1 MERLRETIRA
11 LERGDAASQQLQ
23 HQHDA
28 AGDQSGITDQAVPWG
43 LAYALAVQREAATL
57 PFNTCPSG
65 HQQQPFQ
72 QHHQPEHQFSH
83 QRGVSNRHKV
93 PASMLNASRIT
104 LPAVHSGGGLG
115 GTAAGAA
122 TTGFARR
129 PDPLT
134 RTAALAPASQT
145 GPSWREA
152 VCDTSDSPG
161 SPKPR
166 HPLSQGLPA
175 VQAGSTGVPRAAGG
189 LGAPPQPGGMGL
201 PAQGGGSSDPSGWGF
216 GGGSPSRSQP
226 TRAPG
231 PGSTV
236 TSGAAA
242 GREPELG
249 AGVHERQVLGGA
261 AGMRPTADSVLPSG
275 YLLPGGKISAT
286 ALLPGGGP
294 VQSGWGATAT
304 AGLAEVPESF
314 WQVVAPGVHSDISEF
329 LAEKEQQ
336 QQQQRRA
343 PLRPKQLAAQ
353 PRSCAQQPTQ
363 ALQPHQLPPQLPPPQ
378 LPPQLPPPQQQQQQ
392 QQQRRPS
399 NPNPVPI
406 PSPPA
411 EPPLTPRGA
420 SEPVSTAGVSDSM
433 PGPAASPSTA
443 APGTSVM
450 AKWLLVDG
458 TFEWRACTVLAT
470 VRADEDGLLSIQ
482 WDHNGARRTVS
493 RVNLW
498 LEGNTAGGLGNLGPS
513 AKEGRAAAQA
523 ASSPFNGI
531 HLCRADSDSNSND
544 WCPPPLATAM
554 PAPILDNILHRLGT
568 CLAQALHHRDPIQ
581 APGSVTHTRT
591 PGSVMTGGG
600 GSAPRGSRHA
610 RHAPRAAAGGA
621 AAGERELTAALRRPA
636 GRRLTSSRGR
646 CMAARSVQ
654 PFRASRRAGG
664 GVLSRDRTTSRPG
677 SSGTGVSTV
686 RVPEPYAAPASGQ
699 RSTRNVFSGW
709 QLSGAV
715 WRHFRFTRI
724 DASLTAAVAELHHHY
739 VQAQLLLSGPQAAP
753 PQQDWARHQHHST
766 AARATLVS
774 PGTSASH
781 PPLPSPP
788 SSSSPPRSAGAGSS
802 AAGAGSSIAGAGSSI
817 AGAGSSAAGGWGTA
831 TLGGWTVTAGGCGDG
846 GCGESAVAAAVAKQ
860 RVLLQLGVVLP
871 RMGCDLF
878 VHNLGRLQ
886 SAALSADPAVLCA
899 WQAAWVYLCDIRSR
913 EMFGMRQLPLH
924 GMFRGAEDD
933 KQPDVRRYRQYLE
946 GRRRPAYE
954 DEGSASLPFGAD
966 TIDLVSFLSIQEGV
980 RYSEVRDIVTRVIR
994 QLSNIVMDAAECS
1007 SSMEQGSHHTC
1018 GMARTLPLVRQHQ
1031 RQLKRAGL
1039 TEAAAGLA
1047 AAAAAGA
1054 LIPQPR
1060 AAGLAIEE
1068 LAEAERNIIDSHTQ
1082 SEGSGAGGDG
1092 PGAFGAQA
1100 VTTAAAAAAATTA
1113 LAQDRSCVGKALE
1126 GGGPVPDRPAEEWD
1140 ELERRRG
1147 RPEGAGS
1154 VVEGTEMGG
1163 GGVPSELGRPSSSC
1177 HSHQES
1183 FYRLASSLNVALHCT
1198 LRQWVL
1204 ENIQAYAA
1212 ALCLYLSPSYIGVP
1226 LFHVVLDVIDG
1237 ALCFTPPARHR
1248 HAEAQGVRG
1257 TDAASGGQHPGAA
1270 GQCKGECVC
1279 ARSPVQRDELMFT
1292 VLPDLRMPPALPA
1305 DSPALVEALDD
1316 IARAT
1321 RESAQRCH
1329 LLQSDFTR
1337 HLLLLGADGALLH
1350 ETVGASRSV
1359 VGGAA
1364 WTEAI
1369 QRYRDAE
1376 ADILS
1381 SLPAEAHLGLFRVDC
1396 RSLRRR
1402 MSESARRLADTV
1414 LLSLQVDAHHAA
1426 GEVIAK
1432 LQGAYDAITQ
1442 PLTELGVVLEVK
1454 GRLSRLVGLLA
1465 EAAPELTLIRTNAA
1479 IMHTF
1484 RHTLPENVMSD
1495 MWEALRLPALIGEVS
1510 VELSS
1515 AMGDHERRCLDK
1527 LGLEKDS
1534 FDDAVKAL
1542 AAQLAARNLEFDE
1555 ELCSLFEASCEAQAA
1570 DIKAALDTANHLNK
1584 QELIAGLE
1592 QTDYSIVSALKCQ
1605 LVTYHELWKMVASF
1619 RAQFVEWM
1627 YGPLFA
1633 FEMEPLETALPG
1645 WVRMA
1650 TKLDK
1655 QLTGEPQQVAR
1666 RYHRKLVEFEGHM
1679 PLLRALRTPG
1689 LRQRHWARVYD
1700 DLPALA
1706 AQDRSR
1712 WTLHGMLQLDMHHHA
1727 SLVRD
1732 AAELASR
1739 ELAIEQSVSSVSD
1752 AFYAMLLV
1760 FAEDTASG
1768 FSGVHALT
1776 NGEEL
1781 LKQLDDA
1788 QLRIKSLCV
1797 NFYVEPHKDV
1807 VAGWDELLCQCSLI
1821 VDSWIEVQNKW
1832 GRIAPLFGGQLLM
1845 RQLPLEGKR
1854 FTEITAEWKDMLGM
1868 VRSHCR
1874 VGELARHSSLA
1885 ARLNAIG
1892 LKLEVVNKGV
1902 AEFLEVKRSSFPRFY
1917 FLSSHEMVDMLIG
1930 SQDTAAM
1937 EPYLQKCFPGIK
1949 GLCMAQEGGLRAEA
1963 LISPEGETLPLV
1975 TSVDLQDPV
1984 SGLLYDMASWMAQL
1998 ERQMVAAMKHA
2009 LRVCVE
2015 AQAVQRFEDWILAW
2029 PAQCVLLASGL
2040 DLSRDVAH
2048 IHKSALAA
2056 SSAFQCLGVTLQAQI
2071 LLMVGLLLTHKLT
2084 TAQRGVLENVVIT
2097 KVHHKDVAA
2106 RLASQRAA
2114 SVEDL
2119 EWLRILRFDTGHD
2132 ALVVVHCGYT
2142 QLPFGYEYLGN
2153 TPRLVITPLTERAF
2167 STMMAAV
2174 ALHLGAAPEGP
2185 AARSVLP
2192 SNLKALFRPVAM
2204 MVPDY
2209 KLIAEVSLYA
2219 AGFQTAASLAT
2230 KLVSCLTVAH
2240 HRLSHQT
2247 HYDFAM
2253 RTLKAVLLIAAGLR
2267 ITIAASA
2274 AADGAT
2280 PGPLT
2285 VQQEASVCKV
2295 ALLRYNLSKLQDSDV
2310 PVFRSVV
2317 EQEFPEPEVEDKDHE
2332 GLALRLAQAARTL
2345 GLHPSEELLL
2355 RAVQLYELLPIRT
2368 GVMLLGP
2375 AAGGKTTVRQVLQL
2389 ALSKEGRALQCAHI
2403 YPKAVSSAHLY
2414 GSYNSSHQSWRD
2426 GVLTH
2431 ALRQAVLRGAGWI
2444 LLDGPVDPVWVE
2456 ALNPVLDDNKTLCL
2470 SSGETVPLRG
2480 SVNLILE
2487 VDSIAFASPATV
2499 SRCGIV
2505 YMHPNTG
2512 LWREVLHCW
2521 AAKIRAPIQDLVN
2534 RFESLLDGVF
2544 PDILATHNEYRDLN
2558 PASLPHQQGAS
2569 IMKSL
2574 LRILDSFLPQ
2584 IEDKILQEAEDD
2596 VVMACLEAALLIS
2609 LVWAFEAALPHK
2621 ARPFLNILVRQMT
2634 AKSSHYHVM
2643 KEGVSVEVTSIG
2655 FAIPLPS
2662 DGYVYDF
2669 MFDFGEI
2676 RWVHWGE
2683 HVKALQD
2690 LSRIP
2695 TGPAAFIPFGL
2706 NNLIG
2711 QGTSDVRSSCFVFTA
2726 DNLPAIY
2733 LMRLLVAHRH
2743 NVLLVGP
2750 TGTGKTALT
2759 SALLDSARDWLSVAE
2774 GEAPHRA
2781 SNSPAPSPLD
2791 GPAPA
2796 QQSTAALQAADP
2808 GGLGEGEST
2817 THMLASMAA
2826 TITPRSPRDE
2836 CGWLCGWGLRTPTR
2850 SFLCGT
2856 QLKEPPPPPL
2866 SVLMRA
2872 VNTSTGATLRSGGGG
2887 GGGGGGAAKGSPLD
2901 VLPLTLSSQSTAA
2914 RTKAILESH
2923 LTRRGRNLL
2932 GPPVGKVAVVFVD
2945 DLHAPPSAYSGL
2957 ATAASAQPG
2966 ANAAFA
2972 TFPRCNRARRMQ
2984 QRRELTMP
2992 GYTTRE
2998 LIIGV
3003 GGLDYRMR
3011 VLTDLQQFAD
3021 PHHFAERYGISS
3033 AMWGLF
3039 GQVWPSSR
3047 VMAEAMATYEVRG
3060 KRILEL
3066 IAWFACPAGRA
3077 AAAAQQLPV
3086 TICSGG
3092 WRSGHAAG
3100 GGRDQQQLP
3109 EAVSAAPLMRHTVSD
3124 ARAAQVGRLLQHVS
3138 LITLAAISSA
3148 GFQLIFTAMLNR
3160 HMAGLTSL
3168 SVGLASQ
3175 LVEATMAL
3183 YKQVTTVL
3191 LPVPAHPH
3199 YLFSVRHVAAVFQ
3212 AMFSTTHS
3220 SRSVDMGLVRLWQHE
3235 SCRVFHDRIVDAP
3248 SRAWFLRTLHK
3259 ISQDVLGEACP
3270 PAQPDGEDITFCS
3283 FASLSRDYELSLHV
3297 LKAAAQTVED
3307 VPSESGTP
3315 SDGAA
3320 ADTPDS
3326 AAAAAAAA
3334 HEASPAAAAAGKP
3347 RGTAGQSILSR
3358 KPRVPI
3364 SAAGGGRKKAGA
3376 DARRVPNAT
3385 TAHPPKADGMPP
3397 DSATN
3402 SAPTVNGG
3410 ADAEGHETT
3419 RRKALLAANPL
3430 LRVYDRPWAD
3440 NGRPVNDLVL
3450 ARLQE
3455 VCQAQADM
3463 YVEDL
3468 RSGTAALGAHG
3479 RGGSSTS
3486 AVSES
3491 GLVVF
3496 SSCVVQLARICRV
3509 LAMDQGHMMLMGQ
3522 PGSGR
3527 RTLVR
3532 LACYIAGCDR
3542 LESNLQD
3549 SGKAATAWHDLLK
3562 QAMHTAGVTGRP
3574 VCLLLKDVGRHSA
3587 GMLDDVT
3594 HLLSSGQ
3601 LPGLFKAEELT
3612 AIVGSMRPVAKTAGL
3627 RWNEHDR
3634 SGASD
3639 TVLRRLFVDR
3649 CRANLHII
3657 MVLEYD
3663 EAALQRAIV
3672 SFPKMFHLTAINM
3685 VHEWDH
3691 SARLQVAR
3699 HMLGSASA
3707 LGVTD
3712 EEFTSVANAAVAA
3725 HESVR
3730 GVAHR
3735 YNIRQGYRSAFIAS
3749 GCHYLDFLGHIKILV
3764 PERQSALSHARQT
3777 HLAGVGKMVEMQAG
3791 LSALQR
3797 SLAGMTPELARS
3809 KEDADRLGAL
3819 LQQER
3824 SDAEAA
3830 LQRLV
3835 AREAAEQGSLSRKSA
3850 LARQLDEELRLVLP
3864 PLVGALRELR
3874 HIDKRSISELKA
3886 MRKPPSGV
3894 KLVMRAICVLLGL
3907 VPAAI
3912 RSGQAATED
3921 ALVQAWWDESV
3932 RALGDLHFL
3941 DKLRSYDKEALRDDV
3956 AEEIALF
3963 VAHPQ
3968 FDSTAV
3974 LWSHVRSLPPPCPSS
3989 PSPVQLFVAHP
4000 QFDSVEMA
4008 RTSAAAAWLSA
4019 WVRAIHR
4026 YQGMRKLVEPKQRA
4040 LARAGE
4046 ELQEQVG
4053 SLSLARAELRSILDA
4068 AQSLQ
4073 QAVTDSLAESEG
4085 LRRDMA
4091 GAAAKLAQAEA
4102 VTSAVSREV
4111 ARWEGNAARHAARAH
4126 EVIGEALLCAA
4137 TLSYLGPVSGTTR
4150 MECGRELAA
4159 VLAAHGLRCPTAFS
4173 LSECLSDPLQL
4184 EAWRGAALPQSRSA
4198 VDGATIMGATR
4209 SWCLLLDPQEL
4220 GVNFLKQL
4228 HAVGADHGPVAQA
4241 VPSRKGL
4248 ALLET
4253 LRARAAARATASTVP
4268 AASVRHSLSAAAR
4281 GGPPAPHHKPS
4292 GEPGAP
4298 QEGKRSSL
4306 TANAP
4311 RQRFVTLDQSEPA
4324 FREGLLRAV
4333 EEGALLLVE
4342 NFDEH
4347 IDEALEQVL
4356 ACVTFTDHLGRA
4368 CLMVGEQSVLHDQ
4381 NFRLFLAT
4389 RLPNPQFPF
4398 EVTRHLSVVSFAV
4411 TQAQLGELLIT
4422 ATLKHE
4428 APELEQEHTLLVRQK
4443 SHSDV
4448 ELGVLE
4454 SQMLEAISLTTSEEL
4469 LGQSEVHQMLVALQ
4483 NAATSIKAE
4492 ALRMDENQRTINE
4505 FRSQIERLFVSRV
4518 VPFFFVLTDLANV
4531 RCFYQFGLQWF
4542 LALFRDALAT
4552 CVRRSDSGPARLH
4565 SLTTHFT
4572 ATFYANVSRSLLD
4585 DDKLPFAVL
4594 MLVRFLLASG
4604 EITRDESNL
4613 LLFGRATDTAL
4624 TAKPTL
4630 VRLASSRG
4638 SNPRR
4643 KQHDPNAAPSHPAMK
4658 QGGKLPRALSGSGI
4672 TMGLSL
4678 AETVTVE
4685 MQGAGD
4691 AAAIATVATATAAIA
4706 GKQGSA
4712 AGAVLDAAGSSVDP
4726 NATSGSRSSSGA
4738 VASAK
4743 CVASGGEGVG
4753 EEDEE
4758 DEGSEGGQTT
4768 DAFDGLFRG
4777 RQRSRSR
4784 LGRSSVSDKVTT
4796 CGGETPGRSASV
4808 LSPPDA
4814 ADQQREIKDDQ
4825 AGDERAHA
4833 AHSAVSELE
4842 AGGSAR
4848 GDDAECRRSVGPGGG
4863 APSEPPRPGSANG
4876 MTVSSPGAEMSG
4888 LAAPGLAA
4896 PGPAAG
4902 SKARTGPQL
4911 PDFLEMSAPAKMQD
4925 FKRPDYMSEDSWVR
4939 LRDLGKLWPYNK
4951 LLSAMVNDS
4960 QVMASPG
4967 MGEWYRQLAAVG
4979 MDAIIPDDRIQSL
4992 SSFQKLLFIRCFQ
5005 PRAFISAAQA
5015 SIAQVLGPSCAVAT
5029 SLDLDAAFA
5038 ASTASSPIVVVSA
5051 SDHTLPR
5058 LMRFA
5063 EQKGIAT
5070 LHLAMGRGQGPAID
5084 QALRAAVGTERWA
5097 ILDNCH
5103 LAGDWMPRL
5112 CRLVQSLP
5120 SLPLHTNFRL
5130 WLTTRLE
5137 DTLPAAIL
5145 QASLKLVMDPPQGL
5159 KANLAQVLSQLPME
5173 VAANSRCCAAQTLAS
5188 SSAAQRTP
5196 RGGADPGDA
5205 STTTSPRGQQP
5216 PAQRASVVAGAHHAG
5231 GQGGPRRG
5239 ADAPLEAADPAAV
5252 PLPLDAAGE
5261 AALRGG
5267 WRGGGPTTS
5276 APRTCCLA
5284 CNRWLTA
5291 IFSEGLPPQSP
5302 PVATASRCRAASPGL
5317 LYVDGQ
5323 CLYGGRVTHDW
5334 DRRLLVTLLSQHLL
5348 PGLATSG
5355 LGPAPTATVGSLLP
5369 ERLASC
5375 GMDLHLV
5382 MKELQSVSIPTDQ
5395 PELVGLCNG
5404 AANVRHLQLTR
5415 HVLDTLKR
5423 VQLMQTSEDMDTS
5436 KPLQIALSVATD
5448 VSKALPQTVLPT
5460 IRNGWILLVGADP
5473 TLLPTGPGSNRGDTR
5488 NTTHSPARTT
5498 PPSRPQSTTPD
5509 NPGARLQQQTSTHAR
5524 PNRMHD
5530 DMSPAAKDRWM
5541 ALDIVTQRMFVQV
5554 YNDEL
5559 RTYQRML
5566 TAVHATASG
5575 VGNALRGL
5583 EPMSPPMQALV
5594 RQLASNEVPEQ
5605 WRAQRRVEMNS
5616 ESISAWLADLT
5627 ARLGWLCEWGTEGPP
5642 MPMPLGMLSR
5652 PKMFLTALQQVH
5664 AQRLLCPMGSLHF
5677 EVQLLAE
5684 DEDSADFAAADSAGL
5699 AGIRLHTSNGGEVS
5713 AAEAQSTGALI
5724 SGLVLQGARW
5734 DGGMAHL
5741 CEAEPGVVCSRL
5753 PLLWLRATSD
5763 FGSLPESH
5771 LTGSQ
5776 PPCAVNGRYLCPI
5789 YKYQAVF
5796 GSKHT
5801 LGDDDDCLLCIALP
5815 CGQHSAA
5822 HWVTR
5827 SVAMLVTPDPSLLV
5841 VQSDQNQV

>member
-1 MERLRETIRA
+1 MEQKSEQLA
-11 LERGDAASQQLQ
+11 VHGSQQ
-23 HQHDA
+23 
-28 AGDQSGITDQAVPWG
+28 
-43 LAYALAVQREAATL
+43 R
-57 PFNTCPSG
+57 
-65 HQQQPFQ
+65 
-72 QHHQPEHQFSH
+72 
-83 QRGVSNRHKV
+83 
-93 PASMLNASRIT
+93 
-104 LPAVHSGGGLG
+104 
-115 GTAAGAA
+115 
-122 TTGFARR
+122 
-129 PDPLT
+129 
-134 RTAALAPASQT
+134 
-145 GPSWREA
+145 
-152 VCDTSDSPG
+152 
-161 SPKPR
+161 
-166 HPLSQGLPA
+166 
-175 VQAGSTGVPRAAGG
+175 
-189 LGAPPQPGGMGL
+189 
-201 PAQGGGSSDPSGWGF
+201 
-216 GGGSPSRSQP
+216 
-226 TRAPG
+226 
-231 PGSTV
+231 
-236 TSGAAA
+236 
-242 GREPELG
+242 
-249 AGVHERQVLGGA
+249 
-261 AGMRPTADSVLPSG
+261 
-275 YLLPGGKISAT
+275 
-286 ALLPGGGP
+286 
-294 VQSGWGATAT
+294 
-304 AGLAEVPESF
+304 
-314 WQVVAPGVHSDISEF
+314 
-329 LAEKEQQ
+329 
-336 QQQQRRA
+336 
-343 PLRPKQLAAQ
+343 
-353 PRSCAQQPTQ
+353 
-363 ALQPHQLPPQLPPPQ
+363 
-378 LPPQLPPPQQQQQQ
+378 
-392 QQQRRPS
+392 
-399 NPNPVPI
+399 
-406 PSPPA
+406 
-411 EPPLTPRGA
+411 
-420 SEPVSTAGVSDSM
+420 
-433 PGPAASPSTA
+433 
-443 APGTSVM
+443 
-450 AKWLLVDG
+450 
-458 TFEWRACTVLAT
+458 
-470 VRADEDGLLSIQ
+470 
-482 WDHNGARRTVS
+482 
-493 RVNLW
+493 
-498 LEGNTAGGLGNLGPS
+498 
-513 AKEGRAAAQA
+513 
-523 ASSPFNGI
+523 
-531 HLCRADSDSNSND
+531 
-544 WCPPPLATAM
+544 
-554 PAPILDNILHRLGT
+554 
-568 CLAQALHHRDPIQ
+568 
-581 APGSVTHTRT
+581 
-591 PGSVMTGGG
+591 
-600 GSAPRGSRHA
+600 
-610 RHAPRAAAGGA
+610 
-621 AAGERELTAALRRPA
+621 
-636 GRRLTSSRGR
+636 
-646 CMAARSVQ
+646 
-654 PFRASRRAGG
+654 
-664 GVLSRDRTTSRPG
+664 
-677 SSGTGVSTV
+677 
-686 RVPEPYAAPASGQ
+686 
-699 RSTRNVFSGW
+699 
-709 QLSGAV
+709 
-715 WRHFRFTRI
+715 
-724 DASLTAAVAELHHHY
+724 
-739 VQAQLLLSGPQAAP
+739 
-753 PQQDWARHQHHST
+753 
-766 AARATLVS
+766 
-774 PGTSASH
+774 
-781 PPLPSPP
+781 
-788 SSSSPPRSAGAGSS
+788 
-802 AAGAGSSIAGAGSSI
+802 
-817 AGAGSSAAGGWGTA
+817 
-831 TLGGWTVTAGGCGDG
+831 
-846 GCGESAVAAAVAKQ
+846 
-860 RVLLQLGVVLP
+860 
-871 RMGCDLF
+871 
-878 VHNLGRLQ
+878 
-886 SAALSADPAVLCA
+886 
-899 WQAAWVYLCDIRSR
+899 
-913 EMFGMRQLPLH
+913 
-924 GMFRGAEDD
+924 
-933 KQPDVRRYRQYLE
+933 
-946 GRRRPAYE
+946 
-954 DEGSASLPFGAD
+954 
-966 TIDLVSFLSIQEGV
+966 
-980 RYSEVRDIVTRVIR
+980 
-994 QLSNIVMDAAECS
+994 
-1007 SSMEQGSHHTC
+1007 
-1018 GMARTLPLVRQHQ
+1018 
-1031 RQLKRAGL
+1031 
-1039 TEAAAGLA
+1039 
-1047 AAAAAGA
+1047 
-1054 LIPQPR
+1054 
-1060 AAGLAIEE
+1060 
-1068 LAEAERNIIDSHTQ
+1068 
-1082 SEGSGAGGDG
+1082 
-1092 PGAFGAQA
+1092 
-1100 VTTAAAAAAATTA
+1100 
-1113 LAQDRSCVGKALE
+1113 
-1126 GGGPVPDRPAEEWD
+1126 
-1140 ELERRRG
+1140 
-1147 RPEGAGS
+1147 
-1154 VVEGTEMGG
+1154 
-1163 GGVPSELGRPSSSC
+1163 
-1177 HSHQES
+1177 
-1183 FYRLASSLNVALHCT
+1183 
-1198 LRQWVL
+1198 
-1204 ENIQAYAA
+1204 
-1212 ALCLYLSPSYIGVP
+1212 
-1226 LFHVVLDVIDG
+1226 
-1237 ALCFTPPARHR
+1237 
-1248 HAEAQGVRG
+1248 
-1257 TDAASGGQHPGAA
+1257 
-1270 GQCKGECVC
+1270 
-1279 ARSPVQRDELMFT
+1279 
-1292 VLPDLRMPPALPA
+1292 
-1305 DSPALVEALDD
+1305 
-1316 IARAT
+1316 
-1321 RESAQRCH
+1321 
-1329 LLQSDFTR
+1329 
-1337 HLLLLGADGALLH
+1337 
-1350 ETVGASRSV
+1350 
-1359 VGGAA
+1359 
-1364 WTEAI
+1364 
-1369 QRYRDAE
+1369 
-1376 ADILS
+1376 
-1381 SLPAEAHLGLFRVDC
+1381 
-1396 RSLRRR
+1396 
-1402 MSESARRLADTV
+1402 
-1414 LLSLQVDAHHAA
+1414 
-1426 GEVIAK
+1426 
-1432 LQGAYDAITQ
+1432 
-1442 PLTELGVVLEVK
+1442 
-1454 GRLSRLVGLLA
+1454 
-1465 EAAPELTLIRTNAA
+1465 
-1479 IMHTF
+1479 
-1484 RHTLPENVMSD
+1484 
-1495 MWEALRLPALIGEVS
+1495 
-1510 VELSS
+1510 
-1515 AMGDHERRCLDK
+1515 
-1527 LGLEKDS
+1527 
-1534 FDDAVKAL
+1534 
-1542 AAQLAARNLEFDE
+1542 
-1555 ELCSLFEASCEAQAA
+1555 
-1570 DIKAALDTANHLNK
+1570 
-1584 QELIAGLE
+1584 
-1592 QTDYSIVSALKCQ
+1592 
-1605 LVTYHELWKMVASF
+1605 
-1619 RAQFVEWM
+1619 
-1627 YGPLFA
+1627 
-1633 FEMEPLETALPG
+1633 
-1645 WVRMA
+1645 
-1650 TKLDK
+1650 
-1655 QLTGEPQQVAR
+1655 
-1666 RYHRKLVEFEGHM
+1666 
-1679 PLLRALRTPG
+1679 
-1689 LRQRHWARVYD
+1689 
-1700 DLPALA
+1700 
-1706 AQDRSR
+1706 
-1712 WTLHGMLQLDMHHHA
+1712 
-1727 SLVRD
+1727 
-1732 AAELASR
+1732 
-1739 ELAIEQSVSSVSD
+1739 
-1752 AFYAMLLV
+1752 
-1760 FAEDTASG
+1760 
-1768 FSGVHALT
+1768 
-1776 NGEEL
+1776 
-1781 LKQLDDA
+1781 
-1788 QLRIKSLCV
+1788 
-1797 NFYVEPHKDV
+1797 
-1807 VAGWDELLCQCSLI
+1807 
-1821 VDSWIEVQNKW
+1821 
-1832 GRIAPLFGGQLLM
+1832 
-1845 RQLPLEGKR
+1845 
-1854 FTEITAEWKDMLGM
+1854 
-1868 VRSHCR
+1868 
-1874 VGELARHSSLA
+1874 
-1885 ARLNAIG
+1885 
-1892 LKLEVVNKGV
+1892 
-1902 AEFLEVKRSSFPRFY
+1902 
-1917 FLSSHEMVDMLIG
+1917 
-1930 SQDTAAM
+1930 
-1937 EPYLQKCFPGIK
+1937 
-1949 GLCMAQEGGLRAEA
+1949 
-1963 LISPEGETLPLV
+1963 
-1975 TSVDLQDPV
+1975 
-1984 SGLLYDMASWMAQL
+1984 
-1998 ERQMVAAMKHA
+1998 
-2009 LRVCVE
+2009 
-2015 AQAVQRFEDWILAW
+2015 
-2029 PAQCVLLASGL
+2029 
-2040 DLSRDVAH
+2040 
-2048 IHKSALAA
+2048 
-2056 SSAFQCLGVTLQAQI
+2056 
-2071 LLMVGLLLTHKLT
+2071 
-2084 TAQRGVLENVVIT
+2084 
-2097 KVHHKDVAA
+2097 
-2106 RLASQRAA
+2106 
-2114 SVEDL
+2114 
-2119 EWLRILRFDTGHD
+2119 
-2132 ALVVVHCGYT
+2132 
-2142 QLPFGYEYLGN
+2142 
-2153 TPRLVITPLTERAF
+2153 
-2167 STMMAAV
+2167 
-2174 ALHLGAAPEGP
+2174 
-2185 AARSVLP
+2185 
-2192 SNLKALFRPVAM
+2192 
-2204 MVPDY
+2204 
-2209 KLIAEVSLYA
+2209 
-2219 AGFQTAASLAT
+2219 
-2230 KLVSCLTVAH
+2230 
-2240 HRLSHQT
+2240 
-2247 HYDFAM
+2247 
-2253 RTLKAVLLIAAGLR
+2253 
-2267 ITIAASA
+2267 
-2274 AADGAT
+2274 
-2280 PGPLT
+2280 
-2285 VQQEASVCKV
+2285 
-2295 ALLRYNLSKLQDSDV
+2295 
-2310 PVFRSVV
+2310 
-2317 EQEFPEPEVEDKDHE
+2317 
-2332 GLALRLAQAARTL
+2332 
-2345 GLHPSEELLL
+2345 
-2355 RAVQLYELLPIRT
+2355 
-2368 GVMLLGP
+2368 
-2375 AAGGKTTVRQVLQL
+2375 
-2389 ALSKEGRALQCAHI
+2389 
-2403 YPKAVSSAHLY
+2403 
-2414 GSYNSSHQSWRD
+2414 
-2426 GVLTH
+2426 
-2431 ALRQAVLRGAGWI
+2431 
-2444 LLDGPVDPVWVE
+2444 
-2456 ALNPVLDDNKTLCL
+2456 
-2470 SSGETVPLRG
+2470 
-2480 SVNLILE
+2480 
-2487 VDSIAFASPATV
+2487 
-2499 SRCGIV
+2499 
-2505 YMHPNTG
+2505 
-2512 LWREVLHCW
+2512 
-2521 AAKIRAPIQDLVN
+2521 
-2534 RFESLLDGVF
+2534 
-2544 PDILATHNEYRDLN
+2544 
-2558 PASLPHQQGAS
+2558 
-2569 IMKSL
+2569 
-2574 LRILDSFLPQ
+2574 
-2584 IEDKILQEAEDD
+2584 
-2596 VVMACLEAALLIS
+2596 
-2609 LVWAFEAALPHK
+2609 
-2621 ARPFLNILVRQMT
+2621 
-2634 AKSSHYHVM
+2634 
-2643 KEGVSVEVTSIG
+2643 
-2655 FAIPLPS
+2655 
-2662 DGYVYDF
+2662 
-2669 MFDFGEI
+2669 
-2676 RWVHWGE
+2676 
-2683 HVKALQD
+2683 
-2690 LSRIP
+2690 
-2695 TGPAAFIPFGL
+2695 
-2706 NNLIG
+2706 
-2711 QGTSDVRSSCFVFTA
+2711 
-2726 DNLPAIY
+2726 
-2733 LMRLLVAHRH
+2733 
-2743 NVLLVGP
+2743 
-2750 TGTGKTALT
+2750 
-2759 SALLDSARDWLSVAE
+2759 
-2774 GEAPHRA
+2774 
-2781 SNSPAPSPLD
+2781 
-2791 GPAPA
+2791 
-2796 QQSTAALQAADP
+2796 
-2808 GGLGEGEST
+2808 
-2817 THMLASMAA
+2817 
-2826 TITPRSPRDE
+2826 
-2836 CGWLCGWGLRTPTR
+2836 
-2850 SFLCGT
+2850 
-2856 QLKEPPPPPL
+2856 
-2866 SVLMRA
+2866 
-2872 VNTSTGATLRSGGGG
+2872 
-2887 GGGGGGAAKGSPLD
+2887 
-2901 VLPLTLSSQSTAA
+2901 
-2914 RTKAILESH
+2914 
-2923 LTRRGRNLL
+2923 
-2932 GPPVGKVAVVFVD
+2932 
-2945 DLHAPPSAYSGL
+2945 
-2957 ATAASAQPG
+2957 
-2966 ANAAFA
+2966 
-2972 TFPRCNRARRMQ
+2972 
-2984 QRRELTMP
+2984 
-2992 GYTTRE
+2992 
-2998 LIIGV
+2998 
-3003 GGLDYRMR
+3003 
-3011 VLTDLQQFAD
+3011 
-3021 PHHFAERYGISS
+3021 
-3033 AMWGLF
+3033 
-3039 GQVWPSSR
+3039 
-3047 VMAEAMATYEVRG
+3047 
-3060 KRILEL
+3060 
-3066 IAWFACPAGRA
+3066 
-3077 AAAAQQLPV
+3077 
-3086 TICSGG
+3086 
-3092 WRSGHAAG
+3092 
-3100 GGRDQQQLP
+3100 
-3109 EAVSAAPLMRHTVSD
+3109 
-3124 ARAAQVGRLLQHVS
+3124 
-3138 LITLAAISSA
+3138 
-3148 GFQLIFTAMLNR
+3148 
-3160 HMAGLTSL
+3160 
-3168 SVGLASQ
+3168 
-3175 LVEATMAL
+3175 
-3183 YKQVTTVL
+3183 VTTVL

-3956 AEEIALF
+3956 AEEIALAM
-3963 VAHPQ
+3963 AHPQ
-3968 FDSTAV
+3968 PDSTAV
-3974 LWSHVRSLPPPCPSS
+3974 LWSHVRSLPPCPSS
-3989 PSPVQLFVAHP
+3989 LPRAALFVAHP

-4825 AGDERAHA
+4825 VVQERAHA
-4833 AHSAVSELE
+4833 VHSAVSGLD
-4842 AGGSAR
+4842 AGGSKG
-4848 GDDAECRRSVGPGGG
+4848 GDDAEYSHSVGSGGG
-4863 APSEPPRPGSANG
+4863 APSEPSRPSTAIGMNVSSGPGSA
-4876 MTVSSPGAEMSG
+4876 MSVLSSAG
-4888 LAAPGLAA
+4888 L
-4896 PGPAAG
+4896 AAG

-4911 PDFLEMSAPAKMQD
+4911 PDFLEMSTPAKMQD
-4925 FKRPDYMSEDSWVR
+4925 SKRPDYMSEDSWVR

-4951 LLSAMVNDS
+4951 LLDAMVNDS
-4960 QVMASPG
+4960 QAMASPE
-4967 MGEWYRQLAAVG
+4967 MEEWYQQLAAVG
-4979 MDAIIPDDRIQSL
+4979 MDAIIPDNRIQGL
-4992 SSFQKLLFIRCFQ
+4992 STFQKLLFIRCFQ

-5038 ASTASSPIVVVSA
+5038 ASTAASPIVIMSS

-5058 LMRFA
+5058 LMQYA

-5070 LHLAMGRGQGPAID
+5070 LHLAMGRAQGPAID
-5084 QALRAAVGTERWA
+5084 KALRAAVGTERWV

-5103 LAGDWMPRL
+5103 LAGDWMPAL
-5112 CRLVQSLP
+5112 CRLVQALP
-5120 SLPLHTNFRL
+5120 SMPVHINFRL
-5130 WLTTRLE
+5130 WLTARLGE
-5137 DTLPAAIL
+5137 DLPAVIL
-5145 QASLKLVMDPPQGL
+5145 QASLKLLMDPPQGL
-5159 KANLAQVLSQLPME
+5159 KANLMQVLSQLPME
-5173 VAANSRCCAAQTLAS
+5173 IAANSRYCTPQTLAS
-5188 SSAAQRTP
+5188 LGGPATQHTP
-5196 RGGADPGDA
+5196 RGGIDPGN
-5205 STTTSPRGQQP
+5205 SMHSPRGQP
-5216 PAQRASVVAGAHHAG
+5216 PPQHESIVVPDTHVGKKNHVMLTPPWKQLVLRLCLFHSMLLE
-5231 GQGGPRRG
+5231 RRRYKG
-5239 ADAPLEAADPAAV
+5239 LAWRRSYDFSAADLLSGVQQVMAMM
-5252 PLPLDAAGE
+5252 
-5261 AALRGG
+5261 RGSSDVE
-5267 WRGGGPTTS
+5267 R
-5276 APRTCCLA
+5276 CL
-5284 CNRWLTA
+5284 
-5291 IFSEGLPPQSP
+5291 
-5302 PVATASRCRAASPGL
+5302 PGL

-5348 PGLATSG
+5348 PGLATHG
-5355 LGPAPTATVGSLLP
+5355 YGPAPTATVESLLP

-5382 MKELQSVSIPTDQ
+5382 MKELQSVSIPTAQ
-5395 PELVGLCNG
+5395 PELIGLCSG

-5423 VQLMQTSEDMDTS
+5423 VQLMQVCGRATPSFEDMDTS

-5448 VSKALPQTVLPT
+5448 VSKALPQTVLPA
-5460 IRNGWILLVGADP
+5460 IRNGWILLVSSDP
-5473 TLLPTGPGSNRGDTR
+5473 TLFLTGPGSNRGGAPGTPR
-5488 NTTHSPARTT
+5488 SPARTT
-5498 PPSRPQSTTPD
+5498 PPSRPQSTTPN
-5509 NPGARLQQQTSTHAR
+5509 NPGTGLQQQQTGMHAR
-5524 PNRMHD
+5524 HNRMHA

-5541 ALDIVTQRMFVQV
+5541 ALDGVTQRMFVQV
-5554 YNDEL
+5554 YDDEL
-5559 RTYQRML
+5559 HTYQKML
-5566 TAVHATASG
+5566 NAVHATASS
-5575 VGNALRGL
+5575 VANALRGL
-5583 EPMSPPMQALV
+5583 EPMSPLMQALV
-5594 RQLASNEVPEQ
+5594 HQLASNEVPDQ
-5605 WRAQRRVEMNS
+5605 WRAQRVEVNS
-5616 ESISAWLADLT
+5616 ESISAWLVDLK
-5627 ARLGWLCEWGTEGPP
+5627 ARLEWLCEWGTEGPP

-5677 EVQLLAE
+5677 DVQLLAE

-5699 AGIRLHTSNGGEVS
+5699 AGIRLHTSNGDEIS
-5713 AAEAQSTGALI
+5713 AAEAQSRGALI